1 RFPLS
6 LDRPREHH
14 SALIPV
20 VGQSTA
26 RGAALAAL
34 RSWRT
39 KKQFA
44 DVVISQAL
52 ERAPLSSAD
61 RAFAFE
67 LFYGVLR
74 NVTLLDFWIRNLRPR
89 RVDVDLRDVLRLG
102 LYQLFVIGTAEH
114 AAVNEMVELVPR
126 GQRAIVNAILRS
138 AIRERPTLRDQAN
151 AQPLEIRTS
160 HPKFLVE
167 RWQKHRGGKGTRA
180 LCEWNNHPPPIYARI
195 NQCKIDR
202 QTFLE
207 RYHDARPV
215 ANTSNF
221 VELPSPSA
229 ALAAGNCYVQ
239 DPSTAIACDLLAPQP
254 GEKILDACAAPGG
267 KTSYLAEPMQN
278 RGLIL
283 ACDRDPDRL
292 RLLDENLTRLAV
304 QIAKIV
310 QQDWTTNSIV
320 PEILSAAPFDRIL
333 VDAPCSNTGVMRRR
347 VDVRWRLKP
356 TDFARMRVRQIEIVR
371 AITPLLKKDGVI
383 VYSTCSL
390 GREENE
396 EVVRELADSMSILRL
411 EEEKFSLPFRDNF
424 DGAYAAKMRR
434 IA

>member
-1 RFPLS
+1 MAQTS
-6 LDRPREHH
+6 
-14 SALIPV
+14 
-20 VGQSTA
+20 A

-44 DVVISQAL
+44 DAVISQAL
-52 ERAPLSSAD
+52 EKAPLSSAD

-74 NVTLLDFWIRNLRPR
+74 NVTLLDFWIHNLRPR

-160 HPKFLVE
+160 HSKFLVE
-167 RWQKHRGGKGTRA
+167 RWQKQFGAKGTRA
-180 LCEWNNHPPPIYARI
+180 LCQWNNQPPPTYARI
-195 NQCKIDR
+195 NQSKIDR

-215 ANTSNF
+215 ANRSNF
-221 VELPSPSA
+221 VELPSPGA
-229 ALAAGNCYVQ
+229 ALAAGDCYVQ

-292 RLLDENLTRLAV
+292 RLLDENLTRLSV

-310 QQDWTTNSIV
+310 EQDWTKSPIA

-347 VDVRWRLKP
+347 VDVRWRLRP
-356 TDFARMRVRQIEIVR
+356 TDFARMRVRQIAIVR
-371 AITPLLKKDGVI
+371 AITSLLKKDGVI

-390 GREENE
+390 EREENE
-396 EVVRELADSMSILRL
+396 EVVRELIDSMSILRL
-411 EEEKFSLPFRDNF
+411 EEEKFSLPFRDHF

>member
-1 RFPLS
+1 MTQTS
-6 LDRPREHH
+6 
-14 SALIPV
+14 
-20 VGQSTA
+20 A
-26 RGAALAAL
+26 RGVALAAL

-44 DVVISQAL
+44 DAIISQAL
-52 ERAPLSSAD
+52 AKAPLSSAD
-61 RAFAFE
+61 RAFALE

-74 NVTLLDFWIRNLRPR
+74 NVTLLDFWIRSLRPR

-102 LYQLFVIGTAEH
+102 LYQLFIIGTAEH
-114 AAVNEMVELVPR
+114 AAVNEMVELVPK
-126 GQRAIVNAILRS
+126 GQRAIVNAILRT
-138 AIRERPTLRDQAN
+138 AIRERPTLRDQVN

-167 RWQKHRGGKGTRA
+167 RWRKQFGAKATQT
-180 LCEWNNHPPPIYARI
+180 LCEWNNQPPPIYARI
-195 NQCKIDR
+195 NQLKINQ

-207 RYHDARPV
+207 RYRDARPV
-215 ANTSNF
+215 ANISNF
-221 VELPSPSA
+221 VKLPSPGA
-229 ALAAGNCYVQ
+229 ALATGDCYVQ

-254 GEKILDACAAPGG
+254 GEKVLDACAAPGG

-292 RLLDENLTRLAV
+292 RLLDENLTRLGV

-310 QQDWTTNSIV
+310 EQDWTKNPIAS
-320 PEILSAAPFDRIL
+320 EILSAAPFDRIL

-347 VDVRWRLKP
+347 LDVRWRLKP

-371 AITPLLKKDGVI
+371 AILPLLKKDGII

-390 GREENE
+390 EREENE
-396 EVVRELADSMSILRL
+396 EVVRELVHSMSILRL
-411 EEEKFSLPFRDNF
+411 EEEKVSLPFRDNF

>member
-1 RFPLS
+1 MAQTS
-6 LDRPREHH
+6 
-14 SALIPV
+14 
-20 VGQSTA
+20 A
-26 RGAALAAL
+26 RGVALAAL
-34 RSWRT
+34 RSWRN
-39 KKQFA
+39 KKLFA
-44 DVVISQAL
+44 DAVISQAL
-52 ERAPLSSAD
+52 AKASLSSAD
-61 RAFAFE
+61 RAFALE

-74 NVTLLDFWIRNLRPR
+74 NLTLLDFWIRNLRPT
-89 RVDVDLRDVLRLG
+89 RVEVDLRDVLRLG

-114 AAVNEMVELVPR
+114 AAVNETVGLVPKA
-126 GQRAIVNAILRS
+126 QRAIVNAILRS
-138 AIRERPTLRDQAN
+138 AVRERPTLRDQAN

-160 HPKFLVE
+160 HPKFLIE
-167 RWQKHRGGKGTRA
+167 RWQKQFGAKATQT
-180 LCEWNNHPPPIYARI
+180 LCEWNNQPPPIYARI
-195 NQCKIDR
+195 NQLKIDR

-207 RYHDARPV
+207 RYRDARPV

-283 ACDRDPDRL
+283 PCDRDPDRL
-292 RLLDENLTRLAV
+292 RLLNKNLTRLAV

-390 GREENE
+390 EREENE